1 MLSTPL
7 LRLVIIN
14 SHVPPSNSLKSVKV
28 ESAVEAVSEGVRAS
42 ESVLESLKVLTY
54 HLNNS
59 NNRHYLSNNSEYH
72 FHNGSEER
80 FFKIS

>member
-1 MLSTPL
+1 MC
-7 LRLVIIN
+7 
-14 SHVPPSNSLKSVKV
+14 PSNSLKSVKV
-28 ESAVEAVSEGVRAS
+28 ESAVEAVSEVVRAS

-59 NNRHYLSNNSEYH
+59 NNRHHLSNNSEYH